1 MFRRSSKTDTPAA
14 DVADKGPGG
23 KGHPTPSRKDAEA
36 ASRLRAKAVVDK
48 KAAQKLQRERRGDQN
63 AKVREAMRTGDERYL
78 PQRDKGP
85 VRRFIRNFVD
95 SRLTI
100 VEFLLPLLLIIWV
113 MQASGNGSLQRVST
127 ALWTT
132 TIVVIAA
139 DTLWLLF
146 KLRRSLRREFPD
158 ESLRGTTVYLLM
170 RVVQIRPLRQPKPQV
185 RVGGRP
191 K

>member
-1 MFRRSSKTDTPAA
+1 MFRRTSKTETPAA
-14 DVADKGPGG
+14 DAVDKGPGG
-23 KGHPTPSRKDAEA
+23 KGHPTPSRRQAEA
-36 ASRLRAKAVVDK
+36 ASRLRAKGAVDK
-48 KAAQKLQRERRGDQN
+48 KAAQRLSRDRRNEQN

-85 VRRFIRNFVD
+85 VKRFIRNYVD

-100 VEFLLPLLLIIWV
+100 VEFLLPLLLVIWV
-113 MQASGNGSLQRVST
+113 MQASGNTSLQHLST

-132 TIVVIAA
+132 TIVVVAA
-139 DTLWLLF
+139 DTLWLIF
-146 KLRRSLRREFPD
+146 RVRRALRQQLPD
-158 ESLRGTTVYLLM
+158 ESLRGTTSYLLM

-185 RVGGRP
+185 KVGGRP